1 MEKGLMWTPLL
12 IFFSWLTWNG
22 WNEYKKLEA
31 YNVWSN
37 EFDASKYDIYSII
50 GLKDKQLTWG
60 TPKRTISDN
69 LSNFSLN
76 DVESIQLLINN
87 NITTLDKLPNR
98 GKALIQFVFIDSNK
112 SAITIPFTEISLAAQ
127 WTKHL
132 DNLRLQK

>member
-37 EFDASKYDIYSII
+37 EFDTSKYDIYSII

-69 LSNFSLN
+69 FSNF
-76 DVESIQLLINN
+76 
-87 NITTLDKLPNR
+87 
-98 GKALIQFVFIDSNK
+98 
-112 SAITIPFTEISLAAQ
+112 
-127 WTKHL
+127 
-132 DNLRLQK
+132 